1 MLAIDVVIVSGRYS
15 DRSNVDASI
24 INGGETDTFSYIHKS
39 NGKCNIAVKKL
50 LILFLVLYTMNIV
63 SWNLLTSLGE
73 HKDVV
78 STESKESDVEEDEE
92 TLRRNILFD
101 IVSSMDTRKGCFF
114 GL

>member
-50 LILFLVLYTMNIV
+50 LILLPI
-63 SWNLLTSLGE
+63 
-73 HKDVV
+73 
-78 STESKESDVEEDEE
+78 
-92 TLRRNILFD
+92 I
-101 IVSSMDTRKGCFF
+101 F
-114 GL
+114 GLEHSFMKFAYLTWRT